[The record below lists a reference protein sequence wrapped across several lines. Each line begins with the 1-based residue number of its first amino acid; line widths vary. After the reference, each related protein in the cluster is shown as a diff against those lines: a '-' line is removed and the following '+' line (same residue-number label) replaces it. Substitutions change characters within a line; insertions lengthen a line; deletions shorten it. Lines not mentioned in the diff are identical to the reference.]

1 MKNNKM
7 EDGLV
12 SMTETL
18 CDSLYVKEL
27 ESRLETDPLVAG
39 GLLQFMGDNGD
50 LEMLS
55 CKKEFSCGE
64 FSCNGFVV

>member
-50 LEMLS
+50 S
-55 CKKEFSCGE
+55 
-64 FSCNGFVV
+64 

>member
-50 LEMLS
+50 LEMPSLS
-55 CKKEFSCGE
+55 DLFLWFSH
-64 FSCNGFVV
+64 

>member
-1 MKNNKM
+1 M

-50 LEMLS
+50 LKNSLAGNSRVMASLS
-55 CKKEFSCGE
+55 DLFLWFSH
-64 FSCNGFVV
+64 

>member
-1 MKNNKM
+1 M

-55 CKKEFSCGE
+55 CKKG
-64 FSCNGFVV
+64 